1 MNTSELIT
9 AQHLARE
16 AIIYIR
22 QSTPH
27 QALSNQES
35 LELQYALK
43 QRAIELGWKADN
55 IVVIDSDLGLTGAST
70 EKREGFKEIV
80 TKVTLSKVGIILS
93 YDVTRL
99 SRNCSDWYPL
109 LDICGYKQCLIA
121 DRDGIYDPGTINGRL
136 LLGLKG
142 QLAEMELSTIRARLN
157 AGLLNK
163 ATRGDLALPLP
174 AGLVRNVDGSVHK
187 DPNLEVQSRI
197 NLIFETFLEKRA
209 ALKVMKHFIGHQLTI
224 PKYDSLKEL
233 QWKKATLTAIILI
246 LKNSAYA
253 GAFVYG
259 RSRTT
264 CLNPSSAD
272 KTTKKLPMEEWKVL
286 IKDKYPAYI
295 DWETFI
301 KIQGI
306 LKDNHAEYNHNRTR
320 GIARPGA
327 ALLHGIIYCGECG
340 HKMSVQYKG
349 AGVNLYLCEYLRQH
363 HLAPL
368 CQRLPA
374 DIIDNEVVPKF
385 FAALGQIEL
394 DAYTQVI
401 NSQLQSEQ
409 AINKAHLQQLER
421 LRYQVRLA
429 ERQFNQVDP
438 DNRLVAAELER
449 RWEQALNE
457 LKQAESAFER
467 QHPSKPAPQLPEEL
481 KMVFLDVGKRLPE
494 IWHKSVL
501 SHQQQKS
508 FLRCLIDK
516 VVAHRIRRDC
526 LQVRI
531 IWHGGETT
539 TSHVPVPVHSFHAL
553 TRATEMEQSIIKLSK
568 EGKTDAEIAKY
579 LEKQGHRSPSS
590 SKNIVLE
597 RTVTNIR
604 LKNNIMREKNKSQPL
619 KVPGY
624 LTVPKIAKILNVT
637 KHWLYY
643 RIDNGQIKIRK
654 DYSKTKGKYLFE
666 DTPETVRILT
676 DFKNG
681 KLNNPNFL

>member
-1 MNTSELIT
+1 MSTSELIT

-43 QRAIELGWKADN
+43 QRAIELGWKADS
-55 IVVIDSDLGLTGAST
+55 IVVIDSDLGLTGASA

-80 TKVTLSKVGIILS
+80 TKVTLAKVGIILS

-142 QLAEMELSTIRARLN
+142 QLAEMELSTIKARLN

-163 ATRGDLALPLP
+163 ATRGDLALSLP
-174 AGLVRNVDGSVHK
+174 AGLVRNIDGSVNK

-197 NLIFETFLEKRA
+197 NLIFETFLEKRTA
-209 ALKVMKHFIGHQLTI
+209 SKVLRHFNDYQLTI
-224 PKYDSLKEL
+224 PRYDKFKEL
-233 QWKKATLTAIILI
+233 QWKKPTVAAITSI
-246 LKNSAYA
+246 LKNPAYA

-264 CLNPSSAD
+264 RHKPSSVD
-272 KTTKKLPMEEWKVL
+272 KITKKLPMEEWKVL
-286 IKDKYPAYI
+286 IKDKYSAYI

-301 KIQGI
+301 KIQMM
-306 LKDNHAEYNHNRTR
+306 LKDNHAEYDRNKTR

-340 HKMSVQYKG
+340 HKMLVQYKEG
-349 AGVNLYLCEYLRQH
+349 NRYLCNYLRQQY
-363 HLAPL
+363 LVPI
-368 CQRLPA
+368 CQLLPA
-374 DIIDNEVVPKF
+374 DIIDSEVVPKF

-394 DAYTQVI
+394 DAYTQAI

-449 RWEQALNE
+449 RWEQALKE
-457 LKQAESAFER
+457 LQQAEIMFER
-467 QHPSKPAPQLPEEL
+467 QHPRKPTPQLSEKL
-481 KMVFLDVGKRLPE
+481 KTVFLDVGKRLPE
-494 IWHKSVL
+494 IWHKPVL
-501 SHQQQKS
+501 SRQQRKS

-516 VVAHRIRRDC
+516 VVAHRIKRDC
-526 LQVRI
+526 LQIRI
-531 IWHGGETT
+531 VWHGGETT
-539 TSHVPVPVHSFHAL
+539 TSNVPIPVRSFREL
-553 TRATEMEQSIIKLSK
+553 TAATEMEQSIIKLSK
-568 EGKTDAEIAKY
+568 EGKTDMEIAKY
-579 LEKQGHRSPSS
+579 LEEHGHRSPM
-590 SKNIVLE
+590 KNVVLE
-597 RTVTNIR
+597 STVKTIR
-604 LKNNIMREKNKSQPL
+604 LKNNIFLKKWQSHPT

-624 LTVPKIAKILNVT
+624 FTIPQIAKILKVPS
-637 KHWLYY
+637 HWLYD
-643 RIDNGQIKIRK
+643 RINNGQIKIRK
-654 DYSKTKGKYLFE
+654 DDSIGKGKYLFE
-666 DTPETVRILT
+666 DKPETVKMFM
-676 DFKNG
+676 DFKDG
-681 KLNNPNFL
+681 KFNNLNFL

>member
-1 MNTSELIT
+1 MVKSPQPSVLPIT
-9 AQHLARE
+9 F
-16 AIIYIR
+16 
-22 QSTPH
+22 P
-27 QALSNQES
+27 
-35 LELQYALK
+35 
-43 QRAIELGWKADN
+43 DN
-55 IVVIDSDLGLTGAST
+55 VIVLTGASA
-70 EKREGFKEIV
+70 EKREGYKEILA
-80 TKVTLSKVGIILS
+80 KVALSKVGIILS

-121 DRDGIYDPGTINGRL
+121 DRDGVYDPGTINGRL

-163 ATRGDLALPLP
+163 ATRGDLALSLP
-174 AGLVRNVDGSVHK
+174 VGFVRNIDDSVHK
-187 DPNLEVQSRI
+187 DPNLEVQHRI
-197 NLIFETFLEKRA
+197 KLIFETFLEKRTVA
-209 ALKVMKHFIGHQLTI
+209 KVLRYFNNNQLTI
-224 PKYDSLKEL
+224 PRYDKFKEL
-233 QWKKATLTAIILI
+233 QWKKPTITAILST
-246 LKNSAYA
+246 LKNPAYG

-259 RSRTT
+259 RSCTT
-264 CLNPSSAD
+264 RHKPSSAD

-320 GIARPGA
+320 GIVRPGA

-340 HKMSVQYKG
+340 HKMRVKYKG
-349 AGVNLYLCEYLRQH
+349 GNHYLCKYLHQQY
-363 HLAPL
+363 LLPA
-368 CQRLPA
+368 CQFLPA

-385 FAALGQIEL
+385 FAALSQIEL
-394 DAYTQVI
+394 DAYTEAI

-409 AINKAHLQQLER
+409 AVNKAYLQQLER
-421 LRYQVRLA
+421 LRYQVGLT

-457 LKQAESAFER
+457 LKQAEITCER
-467 QHPSKPAPQLPEEL
+467 QYPSKPIPQLSEEL
-481 KMVFLDVGKRLPE
+481 KTVFLDVGKKLPE
-494 IWHKSVL
+494 IWHQSVL
-501 SHQQQKS
+501 SRQQQKS

-531 IWHGGETT
+531 VWHGGETT
-539 TSHVPVPVHSFHAL
+539 TSHVPIPVRSFHTL
-553 TRATEMEQSIIKLSK
+553 TRAAEMEQSIIELSK

-579 LEKQGHRSPSS
+579 LEKQGHRSPSC

-597 RTVTNIR
+597 CTVANIR

-624 LTVPKIAKILNVT
+624 LTVPQIAKILNVT
-637 KHWLYY
+637 KYWLYY

>member
-9 AQHLARE
+9 AQHFTRE

-43 QRAIELGWKADN
+43 QRAIDLGWKADN
-55 IVVIDSDLGLTGAST
+55 IVVIDNDLGLTGASA
-70 EKREGFKEIV
+70 EKREGYKEILA
-80 TKVTLSKVGIILS
+80 KVTLSKVGIILS

-121 DRDGIYDPGTINGRL
+121 DRDGVYDPGTINGRL

-157 AGLLNK
+157 AGLVNK
-163 ATRGDLALPLP
+163 ATRGDLALSLP
-174 AGLVRNVDGSVHK
+174 VGFVRNIDDSVSK
-187 DPNLEVQSRI
+187 DPNLEVQQHI
-197 NLIFETFLEKRA
+197 KLVFDTFLEKRTA
-209 ALKVMKHFIGHQLTI
+209 AQVVRYFNNNQLTI
-224 PKYDSLKEL
+224 PRYDNFKEVH
-233 QWKKATLTAIILI
+233 WKKPTFDAIISM
-246 LKNSAYA
+246 LKNPAYA
-253 GAFVYG
+253 GAFAYG
-259 RSRTT
+259 RSCTT
-264 CLNPSSAD
+264 RHKLSSANE
-272 KTTKKLPMEEWKVL
+272 TTKRLPMKEWKVL

-295 DWETFI
+295 DWETFT
-301 KIQGI
+301 KIQII
-306 LKDNHAEYNHNRTR
+306 LKDNHADYRRCRTR

-327 ALLHGIIYCGECG
+327 ALLHGIIYCGKCG
-340 HKMSVQYKG
+340 HKMIVQYKG
-349 AGVNLYLCEYLRQH
+349 GNHYKCSYQH
-363 HLAPL
+363 QRDLSPS
-368 CQRLPA
+368 CQFLPA

-385 FAALGQIEL
+385 FAALSQIEL
-394 DAYTQVI
+394 DAYTKAI

-409 AINKAHLQQLER
+409 EINKAHLQQLER

-457 LKQAESAFER
+457 LKQAEITFER
-467 QHPSKPAPQLPEEL
+467 QYPSKPTPQLSEEL
-481 KMVFLDVGKRLPE
+481 KIIFLDVGKKLPE

-501 SHQQQKS
+501 SRQQRKS
-508 FLRCLIDK
+508 FIRCLIDK
-516 VVAHRIRRDC
+516 VIAHRISRDC
-526 LQVRI
+526 LQIRI
-531 IWHGGETT
+531 VWHGRETT
-539 TSHVPVPVHSFHAL
+539 TFHVPIPVSSFRAL
-553 TRATEMEQSIIKLSK
+553 TTATEMEQSIIKLSK
-568 EGKTDAEIAKY
+568 EGKTDIEIAKY
-579 LEKQGHRSPSS
+579 LETQGYRSPSQ

-597 RTVTNIR
+597 NTVKNIR
-604 LKNNIMREKNKSQPL
+604 LKNNIMRKKEQSHPI

-624 LTVPKIAKILNVT
+624 LTISQIAKILEVSRQ
-637 KHWLYY
+637 WLCD
-643 RIDNGQIKIRK
+643 RIRRGKIKIQK
-654 DYSKTKGKYLFE
+654 DYSKTRGKYLFE
-666 DTPETVRILT
+666 DTPETVRTLM